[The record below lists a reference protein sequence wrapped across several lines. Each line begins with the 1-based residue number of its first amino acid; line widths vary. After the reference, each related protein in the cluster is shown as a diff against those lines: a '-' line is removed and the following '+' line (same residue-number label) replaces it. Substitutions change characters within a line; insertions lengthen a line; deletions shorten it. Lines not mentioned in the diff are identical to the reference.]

1 MVVPGPTAW
10 SRIEQAEP
18 HGLPLYLLG
27 LRHPFGRLRSVKPSP
42 RQWLMIS
49 LAFWA
54 TVINY
59 MDRQALSGG
68 RAGFERPV
76 PP

>member
-1 MVVPGPTAW
+1 
-10 SRIEQAEP
+10 
-18 HGLPLYLLG
+18 
-27 LRHPFGRLRSVKPSP
+27 
-42 RQWLMIS
+42 MIA